1 MRRRRRFTSVVLAQD
16 QRQGEQG
23 LDQEKTLSGLR
34 MQPAVV
40 SHLMEACVQDMLKQ
54 AGKES
59 DRIENEGLRSQ
70 RVDPCIR
77 AQWVACMHAR
87 SDPLAPASL
96 T

>member
-1 MRRRRRFTSVVLAQD
+1 MNKPYLFPSSYLISFLLNLTHA
-16 QRQGEQG
+16 
-23 LDQEKTLSGLR
+23 T
-34 MQPAVV
+34 
-40 SHLMEACVQDMLKQ
+40 MLKQ